1 MSRRRAGALAKR
13 KTSKLPIGQRLIL
26 LDYMRAISIIGV
38 LGFHFFP
45 KVVPMGY
52 LGVDVFFLI
61 SGYLITRQ
69 IDTRFDIEGKNS
81 LILVFYKNR
90 FLRLFPATVLPIVF
104 LYFFFLIFGSH
115 DYFVEIC
122 KQILFSMFGLAN
134 YYFFENT
141 GYFQLNARSLPLLH
155 FWSLS
160 IEIQFYTIFPIA
172 FIAFKLRHKVGQGI
186 ILFCLFLALV
196 IGVSSSL
203 DFTTSYFSSYIRFS
217 EILLGTIA
225 YYTTKNRKPEFL
237 NLKSKFLLTLPFVLI
252 TCIFVSRINGK
263 MKSLFSIILVLT
275 VFFTILLLNKCHFSG
290 RGTTHKLLILIG
302 KSSYSI
308 YIYHWIILVTVGYIT
323 PKSTNFLFSFFLLV
337 SSLCIGFLSYKFI
350 ELSALK
356 NRNVKVFKTYICI
369 FALMVLLSAL
379 GLNGSIGASKVIDSS
394 ETYRSNMRL
403 ASSINATP
411 CDFLSKDKEVS
422 KFCNVWNESGK
433 AGSILVW
440 GDSFSNSWI
449 DVFRKIAKTNDIR
462 IVQISHA
469 GCPPLINVRRE
480 GPHYGSK
487 YCSTGELQDE
497 VVSSLGNQD
506 FKGIFLIARWNL
518 YITGLFK
525 NDSLVEYAPIVPKS
539 IKFDSNATPSALNT
553 FRTSWTDTVNSLS
566 RFGPVTTILQ
576 TPTMPIDISLVK
588 EQEGV
593 GIDAAM
599 YLSQVGEVNQII
611 RNLASVNHS
620 FIDPRDIACK
630 ASFCPGFDGMINL
643 YSDDAHP
650 SSFLVFKFENEIRSR
665 IRTS

>member
-1 MSRRRAGALAKR
+1 MSRERPGALVKR
-13 KTSKLPIGQRLIL
+13 KTSRLPTEQRLIL

-69 IDTRFDIEGKNS
+69 IDTRFDVERKKLS
-81 LILVFYKNR
+81 LLTFYEKR
-90 FLRLFPATVLPIVF
+90 FLRLFPATVLPIIF

-134 YYFFENT
+134 YHFFENT

-160 IEIQFYTIFPIA
+160 IEIQFYIIFPLV

-186 ILFCLFLALV
+186 ILFCLVLTLV
-196 IGVSSSL
+196 LGVLSDL
-203 DFTTSYFSSYIRFS
+203 NFTTSYFSSYIRFS

-225 YYTTKNRKPEFL
+225 YYSTKNHKPEFP
-237 NLKSKFLLTLPFVLI
+237 NRKSRFFLTLSFILVF
-252 TCIFVSRINGK
+252 CIFVSRING
-263 MKSLFSIILVLT
+263 MPKSLLSIILILT
-275 VFFTILLLNKCHFSG
+275 VFSNLLLLNKSHFGG

-308 YIYHWIILVTVGYIT
+308 YIYHWIILVTMGYRT
-323 PKSTNFLFSFFLLV
+323 PKSNSFLFSIFLLI

-356 NRNVKVFKTYICI
+356 NRNVKVFKTYISI
-369 FALMVLLSAL
+369 FVLMVLLSAL

-394 ETYRSNMRL
+394 ETYRSNIRL

-411 CDFLSKDKEVS
+411 CDFLSKDNEVS
-422 KFCNVWNESGK
+422 QFCRVWNESGN

-449 DVFRKIAKTNDIR
+449 DVFRKIAKTNDVR

-487 YCSTGELQDE
+487 YCSSGELQDE
-497 VVSSLGNQD
+497 VVSSLKNQD
-506 FKGIFLIARWNL
+506 FEGIFLIARWNL

-525 NDSLVEYAPIVPKS
+525 NDALVEYAPIVPKS
-539 IKFDSNATPSALNT
+539 IKLDSNAIPNALST
-553 FRTSWTDTVNSLS
+553 FRTSWVDTVKSLS

-576 TPTMPIDISLVK
+576 TPTMPIDISLIK
-588 EQEGV
+588 DREGV
-593 GIDAAM
+593 GIDPAM
-599 YLSQVGEVNQII
+599 YLRQVGEVNQIV

-630 ASFCPGFDGMINL
+630 PSFCGGFDGMINL
-643 YSDDAHP
+643 YEDDAHP

-665 IRTS
+665 IRIN